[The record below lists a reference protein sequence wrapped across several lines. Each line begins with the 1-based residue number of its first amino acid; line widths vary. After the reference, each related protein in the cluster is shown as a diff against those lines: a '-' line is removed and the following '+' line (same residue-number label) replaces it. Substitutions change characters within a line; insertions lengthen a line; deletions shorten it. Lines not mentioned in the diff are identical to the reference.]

1 MSYCRWSS
9 DNWKCALYCYADSG
23 GGYTTHVASKKHIGP
38 IPEMPD
44 ILKVSVDDWLKAY
57 KAQAKALDESEL
69 KPIGLSEDGKTF
81 NDPDPESFL
90 ERVKWLKGLGYSI
103 PDYVIDEIQE
113 EIADLEKLLD
123 VSG

>member
-1 MSYCRWSS
+1 
-9 DNWKCALYCYADSG
+9 
-23 GGYTTHVASKKHIGP
+23 VASKKHIGP